1 MAALLF
7 CQAEFGFN
15 DVAVTGFKLFNAL
28 LDEVAFGGFLGYN
41 DAGPGTRFA
50 GLRRLAETDGVFA
63 EGCQGFFGV
72 IVGERCC
79 VTDSNRGVF

>member
-1 MAALLF
+1 LAALLF
-7 CQAEFGFN
+7 GHAEPGFD
-15 DVAVTGFKLFNAL
+15 DVAVAGFEL
-28 LDEVAFGGFLGYN
+28 LDSLVDEVAFGGFLGYN

-50 GLRRLAETDGVFA
+50 GLRRLAETDGVFV

-79 VTDSNRGVF
+79 VTDSNRGVL